1 MGGMV
6 GCMDEQV
13 AAGEERAAQPE
24 IQKQNKAKASS
35 NAAVDP
41 LSLAQDTVPVSSL
54 LRQGL
59 ASSSTRL
66 VPPSKIFS
74 AGDALGGDSLGAQ
87 VFRVQLNMIDV
98 YSEARRA
105 LAVAQE
111 IFDQPVTLDYEVPY
125 YKLRVGEFPTRR
137 EAEMYQQKARG
148 AGYGNAWV
156 MVATASAKQI
166 EPLYHGADSTEADST
181 R

>member
-1 MGGMV
+1 
-6 GCMDEQV
+6 MDEQL
-13 AAGEERAAQPE
+13 APGEERAPVPVVE
-24 IQKQNKAKASS
+24 KQSKAKTTSS
-35 NAAVDP
+35 VDP

-54 LRQGL
+54 QKQGP
-59 ASSSTRL
+59 ANGSTRL
-66 VPPSKIFS
+66 VPPAKIFS
-74 AGDALGGDSLGAQ
+74 AGDALGDSLGAQ

-148 AGYGNAWV
+148 AGYSNAWV